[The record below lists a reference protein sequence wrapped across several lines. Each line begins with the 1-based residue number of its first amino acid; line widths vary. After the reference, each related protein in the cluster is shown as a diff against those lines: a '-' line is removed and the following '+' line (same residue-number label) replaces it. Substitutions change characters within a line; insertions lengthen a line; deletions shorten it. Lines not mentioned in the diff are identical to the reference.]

1 MGWAAK
7 GPDPA
12 RGPGPR
18 PPWGSAPRHWIQHEG
33 AWRIRPLDTSFFP
46 NFVAGGPGR
55 REVAEGAPTVAHSRV
70 LWGWRDEAFPAPL
83 ATQKGIASGSGWAP
97 VSGVE
102 AIASRGRARSA
113 KIGPLALWTREEYS
127 PPPVPSCQREPNCT
141 IRHTIALKHTHTH
154 PKVSKVSGSKPRPQA
169 SFLLSRLRRL
179 EQEPTRLPNAGDSL
193 VERRGNSLATRC
205 DPPQATALHSRPS
218 DSAGGSAPHFGRL
231 THSPKARPGTERLG
245 GGRLAGAGGAGLR
258 LGSSGFTNHISEL
271 CAGSEQPVA

>member
-18 PPWGSAPRHWIQHEG
+18 PPWGSAPRSWIQHEG

-46 NFVAGGPGR
+46 TFVAGGPGR
-55 REVAEGAPTVAHSRV
+55 REVAEGAPTVVHSRV
-70 LWGWRDEAFPAPL
+70 LLKGWRDEAFPAPL

-102 AIASRGRARSA
+102 AIASRGRARPA

-179 EQEPTRLPNAGDSL
+179 EVEPDQALRRPQLEPQLDSRHPLALGDSG
-193 VERRGNSLATRC
+193 VRRGGKNTS
-205 DPPQATALHSRPS
+205 PPPPKSWGRPV
-218 DSAGGSAPHFGRL
+218 HY
-231 THSPKARPGTERLG
+231 
-245 GGRLAGAGGAGLR
+245 
-258 LGSSGFTNHISEL
+258 
-271 CAGSEQPVA
+271 